1 MNKFIKLK
9 LMNHKFINMSQ
20 YGRSPL
26 QEDET
31 QPSRTSIIRT
41 ARELFTVEGYENV
54 SMLKIAEKA
63 SCLPSNLYTLFPS
76 KRILLHE
83 VSEFIYQDLKVY
95 LEDCYEK
102 SHETE
107 RLESLCFA
115 QIDFWLSRP
124 GDWKV
129 IFFSEDISLN
139 FRKTIFSKK
148 TDLFRLQIYN
158 RVIIEAQLNGII
170 RSGSSEEIKNILLFT
185 IIGTVL
191 ILINQD
197 EYNFENIKKL
207 KEKAIRSLINGLK
220 YN

>member
-9 LMNHKFINMSQ
+9 FMNHKFINMSQ
-20 YGRSPL
+20 DGRSPL

-31 QPSRTSIIRT
+31 KPSRTLIIQT

-83 VSEFIYQDLKVY
+83 VLELIYQDLKAY
-95 LEDCYEK
+95 LEECYEK

-107 RLESLCFA
+107 RLESVCFA
-115 QIDFWLSRP
+115 QIDFWLSQP
-124 GDWKV
+124 GDWKI
-129 IFFSEDISLN
+129 IFLSEDIYLN
-139 FRKTIFSKK
+139 YRKEIVSKK
-148 TDLFRLQIYN
+148 SALFKLEIYN

-170 RSGSSEEIKNILLFT
+170 RSGSSEEIKNILLST
-185 IIGTVL
+185 IMGTVL
-191 ILINQD
+191 ILINHH
-197 EYNFENIKKL
+197 EYNIKNL
-207 KEKAIRSLINGLK
+207 KEKTIRSLINGLK